1 MAATFQSKWWQI
13 AVPPPWKAQDCEEC
27 VEITQPDGV
36 GALHISS
43 ARKLEGAVLASEALS
58 QLRENCPDGTETES
72 ARCGDFE
79 GHAAEYVDWNE
90 GLYWKKWF
98 VACREILLFATYNRK
113 RGEEGL
119 ESPHAQALLSS
130 LRCRE

>member
-1 MAATFQSKWWQI
+1 MSATFQSTWWQI
-13 AVPPPWKAQDCEEC
+13 VVPSPWRAQDCEEC

-43 ARKLEGAVLASEALS
+43 ARKLEGTVLDTEALA
-58 QLRENCPDGTETES
+58 QLRKNCPDGTESER
-72 ARCGDFE
+72 ARCGDFV

-90 GLYWKKWF
+90 GVYWKKWF
-98 VACREILLFATYNRK
+98 VACRRILLFATYNCK
-113 RGEEGL
+113 RGEEDL
-119 ESPHAQALLSS
+119 ESQQTSTLLSS